1 MAHTSGRGAQA
12 WHREGGQRR
21 EDFVGAHG
29 GRIRTLYLEA
39 ETGEPW
45 LRSEDMKPCL
55 KKCYHTTDSTGI
67 YMQSTGTEKGEPG
80 GAGVKLGQRR
90 AGQE

>member
-1 MAHTSGRGAQA
+1 MAHTSRRGAQA

-21 EDFVGAHG
+21 EDFAGTHG
-29 GRIRTLYLEA
+29 GRICTLYLEA
-39 ETGEPW
+39 ETGDPW

-55 KKCYHTTDSTGI
+55 KKMLSHHRQHRH
-67 YMQSTGTEKGEPG
+67 MQSTGTEKGEPG

-90 AGQE
+90 AGQG